1 MSRPLFAILCS
12 GQGAQHPGMFDLFAD
27 APAAAPVFAAAA
39 AVLGEDPVAFVRRDG
54 APIHDNVP
62 AQILCC
68 TQALA
73 AMRTIASGDGRLV
86 IAGYSVGELA
96 AWGCAGALDDGA
108 VLRLARLR
116 AEAMDRAAPA
126 NHGLAGLVGLRRGVL
141 EPILGTAG
149 AAIAIVNGEDSFVV
163 GGARAAL
170 DEVCARAAAAG
181 ATRTVILPVA
191 VPSHTAW
198 LAAAVEPFRVALD
211 AEGPRLPGGRIRLLS
226 GLDGRTV
233 WTLADGVLKLAAQI
247 AQPIDWAACL
257 ESCRSAGAE
266 IALELGPGGALARM
280 AQAYFPPGAARTT
293 ADFATLDGLNAWLA
307 RSGG

>member
-1 MSRPLFAILCS
+1 MSGPTLAILCS

-39 AVLGEDPVAFVRRDG
+39 AVLGEDPVAFARRDG
-54 APIHDNVP
+54 APIHDNIP

-73 AMRTIASGDGRLV
+73 AMRTIAPDNGRLV
-86 IAGYSVGELA
+86 VAGYSVGDLA

-108 VLRLARLR
+108 VLRLARRR
-116 AEAMDRAAPA
+116 AEGMDRASPA
-126 NHGLAGLVGLRRGVL
+126 GHGLAGIVGLRRAAL
-141 EPILGTAG
+141 EQILGAAG
-149 AAIAIVNGEDSFVV
+149 AVVAIVNGEDSFVV
-163 GGARAAL
+163 GGAREAL
-170 DEVCARAAAAG
+170 DEVCVRAAAAG

-191 VPSHTAW
+191 VPSHTPW
-198 LAAAVEPFRVALD
+198 LAAAVDPFRAALE
-211 AEGPRLPGGRIRLLS
+211 AERPRRPPGRIRLLS

-233 WTLADGVLKLAAQI
+233 WTIADGVTKLAAEI

-257 ESCRSAGAE
+257 DACRGAGAE

-280 AQAYFPPGAARTT
+280 AQAFFPSGAVRTIE
-293 ADFATLDGLNAWLA
+293 DFASLDGLRRWIA
-307 RSGG
+307 RGG